1 MSTHEHGR
9 MAEHNPNKMKRRPRP
24 ARPGQR
30 RRSLAMQ
37 LPFHVLSMLVL
48 SVLFCISSISYAWMP
63 TLLTTSIDTRH
74 AKSRSLMQRWSDAT
88 LASTPFH
95 EGSASN
101 NNNNNPLVVSQESLN
116 AMLSTASS
124 QADDASRP
132 KSQTRRKQ
140 KPPRSE
146 RKAMERQRKER
157 QNRQPQQPKPKKD
170 TAPFSLHSTAV
181 SQLTAE
187 STADDVLR
195 AIKRAQKQHDHHDL
209 RVIAKFLIEEC
220 DVGFAYGYRGWL
232 LARLAVAALRWEN
245 HAVARR
251 AIDIRRLE
259 YRASMMPMESAAI
272 IRGLLRTH
280 NDTDALEILQDELAL
295 PLEVSGTKR
304 SDPLIHTVI
313 SINSQSFPLR
323 AVTHYVCY
331 IFPTLIGDTSRFLG
345 KSKQNQTSSSIALF
359 YCIPSFL

>member
-1 MSTHEHGR
+1 MTTHEHGR

-30 RRSLAMQ
+30 RRSMAMQ
-37 LPFHVLSMLVL
+37 LPLHVLSMLVL

-95 EGSASN
+95 DDSASN
-101 NNNNNPLVVSQESLN
+101 NNNPLAVSQESLN

-124 QADDASRP
+124 QADDASQP

-157 QNRQPQQPKPKKD
+157 QTRQPQQPKPKKD

-220 DVGFAYGYRGWL
+220 DVGFAYGYRGSL

-251 AIDIRRLE
+251 AIDIRR
-259 YRASMMPMESAAI
+259 
-272 IRGLLRTH
+272 LLRTH

-304 SDPLIHTVI
+304 SDPLIQTVI